1 VKGSPGFNN
10 HKTVGNHQM
19 PKSYT
24 IHISSMTYGEK
35 VEVTVVDDESGVKMV
50 IPTGEGLAPIVIA
63 ALISDHRE
71 RQNGALPGIQHDQQ
85 RSQRVDAARRAAT
98 RIFCDKNRAEGW
110 LLTPTALTGWR
121 IPLSL
126 ASAST
131 EGLNLICAILSDP
144 SLDLWAEGPERL
156 EQVLLAR
163 RPEAIGTV
171 EIDDVGVV
179 STLEL
184 IGDPAAGRTA
194 WLLTFPDEKSEVVI
208 EGLGWPYDPE
218 HALLFR
224 LAQYREAI
232 QKTEAFILEARRL
245 AAFSEA
251 VPHEPAG

>member
-1 VKGSPGFNN
+1 M
-10 HKTVGNHQM
+10 TE
-19 PKSYT
+19 SY
-24 IHISSMTYGEK
+24 SVRVVPQSYGEK
-35 VEVTVVDDESGVKMV
+35 VEIHVVDAEN
-50 IPTGEGLAPIVIA
+50 GLKIEAVAAEQMAPIIIA

-71 RQNGALPGIQHDQQ
+71 RQNGALPGIQLDQQ
-85 RSQRVDAARRAAT
+85 RSQRTDAARRAAK

-110 LLTPTALTGWR
+110 LLTPTASTGWR

-131 EGLNLICAILSDP
+131 EGLNLICALLSDP
-144 SLDLWAEGPERL
+144 NLDLWAEGPERL

-171 EIDDVGVV
+171 ETDDVGVV

-194 WLLTFPDEKSEVVI
+194 WLLTFPDEKSEVVV

-218 HALLFR
+218 RVLLSR

-232 QKTEAFILEARRL
+232 QQTEAFIAEARRL
-245 AAFSEA
+245 AALPEA
-251 VPHEPAG
+251 VARDTAS

>member
-1 VKGSPGFNN
+1 M
-10 HKTVGNHQM
+10 TE
-19 PKSYT
+19 SYLV
-24 IHISSMTYGEK
+24 HVVPQAYGEK
-35 VEVTVVDDESGVKMV
+35 VEIHVVD
-50 IPTGEGLAPIVIA
+50 GENGIKIEAIGAEQMAPVVIA

-71 RQNGALPGIQHDQQ
+71 RQNGALPGIQFDQQ
-85 RSQRVDAARRAAT
+85 RSQRTDAARRAAT

-110 LLTPTALTGWR
+110 LLTPTASTGWR

-131 EGLNLICAILSDP
+131 EGLNLICALLSDP

-184 IGDPAAGRTA
+184 VGDPAAGRTA
-194 WLLTFPDEKSEVVI
+194 WLLTFPDETSEVVV
-208 EGLGWPYDPE
+208 EGLGWPYDSE
-218 HALLFR
+218 RVLLSR
-224 LAQYREAI
+224 LKQYREAI
-232 QKTEAFILEARRL
+232 QQTEAFILEARGL
-245 AAFSEA
+245 AAFAEA
-251 VPHEPAG
+251 IPREAAG